1 MAIVWF
7 DPRQA
12 RRARRRER
20 PTPRR
25 VAEKWAREDAEL
37 LNAIGS
43 LVEALA
49 GTGPTVGRGGPTGPR
64 SRSRSKGGR

>member
-1 MAIVWF
+1 MTIVWF

-25 VAEKWAREDAEL
+25 VAERWAREDAEL
-37 LNAIGS
+37 LAAVGP
-43 LVEALA
+43 LVELLA
-49 GTGPTVGRGGPTGPR
+49 GLQHHKRAITAVRQEVVPR
-64 SRSRSKGGR
+64 V